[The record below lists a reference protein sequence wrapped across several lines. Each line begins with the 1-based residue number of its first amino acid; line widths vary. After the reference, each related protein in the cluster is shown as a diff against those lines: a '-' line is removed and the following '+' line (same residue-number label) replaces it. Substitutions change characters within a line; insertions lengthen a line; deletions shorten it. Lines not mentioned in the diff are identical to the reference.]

1 MEKRLIER
9 IFEYSGMRLNDP
21 DPTMNPEDVKHFYTA
36 VYPELS
42 QAVMEEPV
50 RRGDTL
56 VYAIKRAVGTKGG
69 EQSPPITVQAL
80 ADMAAKETNSQAD
93 IKRNKKGGSGC
104 PHRLLTQLFG
114 GQNQNGQT
122 GEVVL
127 PSERLPLL
135 H

>member
-42 QAVMEEPV
+42 QAVIEEPV
-50 RRGDTL
+50 RRGDRL

-69 EQSPPITVQAL
+69 GQSPPITVQML
-80 ADMAAKETNSQAD
+80 AYREAKETNSEPE
-93 IKRNKKGGSGC
+93 KGGSAC
-104 PHRLLTQLFG
+104 PHKLLTQLFG
-114 GQNQNGQT
+114 KYNQSGQA
-122 GEVVL
+122 GEIVL
-127 PSERLPLL
+127 PSEGLPLL
-135 H
+135 P

>member
-21 DPTMNPEDVKHFYTA
+21 DPTMNPEDVKRFYTA

-42 QAVMEEPV
+42 QAVIEEPV

-69 EQSPPITVQAL
+69 GQSPPITVQWL
-80 ADMAAKETNSQAD
+80 AEIDAEKTIHEPMQ
-93 IKRNKKGGSGC
+93 GGIGC

-114 GQNQNGQT
+114 ERNQSRET

-135 H
+135 P

>member
-21 DPTMNPEDVKHFYTA
+21 DPTMNPEDVKNFYAA

-42 QAVMEEPV
+42 QAVIEEPV

-69 EQSPPITVQAL
+69 GQSPPITVQML
-80 ADMAAKETNSQAD
+80 ADREAEKTKSKTEE
-93 IKRNKKGGSGC
+93 GGSAC
-104 PHRLLTQLFG
+104 PHRLLTQLFDKYNQC
-114 GQNQNGQT
+114 GQS
-122 GEVVL
+122 GEIVL
-127 PSERLPLL
+127 PSDGLPLL
-135 H
+135 P

>member
-21 DPTMNPEDVKHFYTA
+21 DPTMNLEDVKNFYTA

-42 QAVMEEPV
+42 QAIIEEPV

-69 EQSPPITVQAL
+69 EQSPPITVHTLSDSEAEKTTREEPTQ
-80 ADMAAKETNSQAD
+80 
-93 IKRNKKGGSGC
+93 GGIGC
-104 PHRLLTQLFG
+104 PHRLLTQLFVG
-114 GQNQNGQT
+114 GNRNRQT

-127 PSERLPLL
+127 SSEGLSLLP
-135 H
+135 

>member
-69 EQSPPITVQAL
+69 EQSPPITVQTL
-80 ADMAAKETNSQAD
+80 ADMAAETNSEPD
-93 IKRNKKGGSGC
+93 NKRNEEGGSGC

-114 GQNQNGQT
+114 HNQSGQA
-122 GEVVL
+122 GEIVL
-127 PSERLPLL
+127 PSEGLPLL
-135 H
+135 L